1 MTHHTDE
8 LRHCDTG
15 GAMFAGTP
23 AGPGKRHVAQQ
34 DSLSA
39 RMGRGE
45 HGQKEPLRG
54 RPSILEGQ
62 PYASGRRRDRGV

>member
-1 MTHHTDE
+1 
-8 LRHCDTG
+8 
-15 GAMFAGTP
+15 MFAGTP